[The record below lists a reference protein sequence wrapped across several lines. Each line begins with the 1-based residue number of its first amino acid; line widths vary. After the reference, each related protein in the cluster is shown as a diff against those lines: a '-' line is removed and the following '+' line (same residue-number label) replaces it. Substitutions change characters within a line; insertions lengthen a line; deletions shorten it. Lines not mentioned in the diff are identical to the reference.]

1 MTEEERLQAGR
12 RREEIGR
19 WFRERLALVDAL
31 LIPTTPYP
39 APHADQD
46 VVWLTDDVS
55 VEVAE
60 VGPGYLTC
68 AANLAGLPA
77 INVPA
82 RRTPDGLPVGASLV
96 GADGGEETI
105 ARIAMRWESVS
116 GYTPSYPQLPAADE

>member
-1 MTEEERLQAGR
+1 MQLSE
-12 RREEIGR
+12 
-19 WFRERLALVDAL
+19 
-31 LIPTTPYP
+31 
-39 APHADQD
+39 
-46 VVWLTDDVS
+46 DVS

-77 INVPA
+77 INLPA

-96 GADGGEETI
+96 GDEGEEQTI

-116 GYTPSYPQLPAADE
+116 GYTPGFPQPPAG